1 MLYFTS
7 GRALLGVP
15 LDTGFGEPDALNR
28 AICHIKY
35 GEERCVGCLK
45 YKKSKSCLFLYV
57 SCINKKKGRNRL

>member
-7 GRALLGVP
+7 GRALLGAP

-35 GEERCVGCLK
+35 GEERCVARIE
-45 YKKSKSCLFLYV
+45 LFEV
-57 SCINKKKGRNRL
+57 